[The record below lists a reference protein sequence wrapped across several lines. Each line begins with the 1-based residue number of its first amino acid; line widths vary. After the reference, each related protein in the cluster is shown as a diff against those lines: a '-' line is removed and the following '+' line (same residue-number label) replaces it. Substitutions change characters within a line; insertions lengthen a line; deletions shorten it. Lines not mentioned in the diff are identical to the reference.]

1 MLGPLF
7 YLYRTSLVNAVVQ
20 RLKRL
25 RQPKYLLGAL
35 VGGLYFYAFVFRQ
48 AFRGMGTG
56 YQGPQTGLV
65 PGDFLAEAAGVLLLI
80 ALLAWLWPRSRAALV
95 FSEAEVAFLFS
106 APLTRQSLIRA
117 KLLKAQFGIVLT
129 AILFGF
135 VMRRGSVLGG
145 SAVLHTIGWWVVF
158 STLSL
163 HYLGAS
169 FFRERWMNRLE
180 RPWLRQ
186 LLSVAIVIVA
196 GAVLAWLVLA
206 SLPQGGLTLA
216 GDFETVVHA
225 LRQTLRSEPLG
236 WVLQPFQWL
245 LRPYFANQGH
255 EFVLAMGP
263 ALLILLAHYLWV
275 VRADVAFEDASIEQ
289 SAKRAK
295 QLAALRSGRFRL
307 NAARGHAARAAAFKL
322 APYGWSPL
330 AMLWSNLIALGPVY
344 RLRSAVILVVVA
356 VIGIHLLAAN
366 PERLPVITLLG
377 GIATG
382 LAAWLPMIGPILMR
396 GQAQQLIDR
405 MDISK
410 TWPLSGWQLVL
421 AELLTPLV
429 LITVGQ
435 WLLMVIA
442 VVASIYSGA
451 SPLTALGL
459 GAAGTATLIL
469 ITPPLSGLLLCVPLA
484 GMLYFPAWAAQGG
497 GSSGI
502 EVMGQRL
509 IAAAA
514 FMIVTALALIPAA
527 IVAGLAFLAIQ
538 YLLATAPA
546 IVCAA
551 ILASA
556 ILLAECAL
564 VVRWLGGKVE
574 RFDLSTELNR

>member
-1 MLGPLF
+1 MLGSLF
-7 YLYRTSLVNAVVQ
+7 YLYRTSLVNAVIA

-48 AFRGMGTG
+48 AFRGMGAG
-56 YQGPQTGLV
+56 YQGPQTALV
-65 PGDFLAEAAGVLLLI
+65 PGDFLVEAAGVLLLI

-106 APLTRQSLIRA
+106 APLTRQSLIHA

-163 HYLGAS
+163 HFMGAS
-169 FFRERWMNRLE
+169 FSRERWMNRLE
-180 RPWLRQ
+180 QPWLRQ
-186 LLSVAIVIVA
+186 LLSVMLVLVA
-196 GAVLAWLVLA
+196 GAALAWLIQA
-206 SLPQGGLTLA
+206 SLPAGSGAFA
-216 GDFETVVHA
+216 GDFETIVHT
-225 LRQTLRSEPLG
+225 LRQTLRSPPLA

-295 QLAALRSGRFRL
+295 YRAAMKQGRFRFNPDRPRKPGSVPFTL
-307 NAARGHAARAAAFKL
+307 SAS
-322 APYGWSPL
+322 GWPPL
-330 AMLWSNLIALGPVY
+330 AMLWSNLISLGPLY

-356 VIGIHLLAAN
+356 VMGIHLLAAN
-366 PERLPVITLLG
+366 PERLPVVTLIGVIT
-377 GIATG
+377 TG

-435 WLLMVIA
+435 WLLMVMA
-442 VVASIYSGA
+442 VTASIYSGA

-502 EVMGQRL
+502 EIMGQRL

-527 IVAGLAFLAIQ
+527 IVAVLAFLAIQ

-546 IVCAA
+546 IVCSA

-556 ILLAECAL
+556 IVLAECAA

>member
-1 MLGPLF
+1 MLGSLF
-7 YLYRTSLVNAVVQ
+7 YLYRTSLVNAVIA

-48 AFRGMGTG
+48 AFRGMGAG
-56 YQGPQTGLV
+56 YQGPQTALV
-65 PGDFLAEAAGVLLLI
+65 PGDFLVEAAGVLLLI

-106 APLTRQSLIRA
+106 APLTRQSLIHA

-163 HYLGAS
+163 HFMGAS
-169 FFRERWMNRLE
+169 FFRERWMNQLE

-186 LLSVAIVIVA
+186 LLSVMLVLVA
-196 GAVLAWLVLA
+196 GAALAWLIQA
-206 SLPQGGLTLA
+206 SLPAGSGAFA
-216 GDFETVVHA
+216 GDFETIVHT
-225 LRQTLRSEPLG
+225 LRQTLRSPPLA

-289 SAKRAK
+289 SAKHRAAMK
-295 QLAALRSGRFRL
+295 QGRFRFNPDRPRKPGSVPFTL
-307 NAARGHAARAAAFKL
+307 SAS
-322 APYGWSPL
+322 GWPPL
-330 AMLWSNLIALGPVY
+330 AMLWSNLIALGPLF
-344 RLRSAVILVVVA
+344 RLRT
-356 VIGIHLLAAN
+356 IGIVLIVAWAGIHWLAAN
-366 PERLPVITLLG
+366 PVRESIITF
-377 GIATG
+377 IA
-382 LAAWLPMIGPILMR
+382 LAAAVLAAGLTLFGPMWMR
-396 GQAQQLIDR
+396 RQAQQLIER

-410 TWPLSGWQLVL
+410 AYPIPGWQLVL
-421 AELLTPLV
+421 AELLSPLV
-429 LITVGQ
+429 LITLGQ
-435 WLLMVIA
+435 WLLLLISVMA
-442 VVASIYSGA
+442 TLYSGTGPMA
-451 SPLTALGL
+451 ALGL
-459 GAAGTATLIL
+459 GAAGMVIIVLM
-469 ITPPLSGLLLCVPLA
+469 TPPLSGLLLCVPLA
-484 GMLYFPAWAAQGG
+484 GSLYFPAWAGPGG
-497 GSSGI
+497 GTEGI
-502 EVMGQRL
+502 EIMGQRL

-527 IVAGLAFLAIQ
+527 IVAVLAFLAIQ

-546 IVCAA
+546 IVGAA
-551 ILASA
+551 IVASA
-556 ILLAECAL
+556 IVLAECAM